1 MVIFAALI
9 LGFLVGTMFGALF
22 NRPKKRKRRSPVQP
36 KGTPVDEVTEK
47 LRPKVKTEKQLWEKE
62 NAANHVSTFP

>member
-1 MVIFAALI
+1 MVIFAAA
-9 LGFLVGTMFGALF
+9 LGLLVGFICGGIWYK
-22 NRPKKRKRRSPVQP
+22 PKKRKRRSPVQP
-36 KGTPVDEVTEK
+36 KGTPADEKTEK